1 VDSQVADSACSA
13 TAYLSGIKANIG
25 TIGVTGNVKVN
36 DCPAM
41 LKAANRV
48 TSIVKWSQ
56 VRSFIFPYN
65 EKWQHFVDWIILII
79 HSSVIQLSSFT
90 KCLTINIS
98 QLKASTRERKYINT
112 EDVNKD

>member
-41 LKAANRV
+41 LEAANRV
-48 TSIVKWSQ
+48 TSILKWSQ
-56 VRSFIFPYN
+56 VRSCFLTMRYG
-65 EKWQHFVDWIILII
+65 KHLVDRIILII
-79 HSSVIQLSSFT
+79 DSSVIQLSSFT
-90 KCLTINIS
+90 KCLTTTIS
-98 QLKASTRERKYINT
+98 QLKVNSRERKYINT
-112 EDVNKD
+112 EDVNKH